1 MKFCMQM
8 HILYKYT
15 YQKSKKSP
23 RMETLNHNLFI
34 PTLVSATTARKSFS
48 LFFFPSLFFYLHTW
62 VVRSEASGWGY
73 RFGSHGVSYQN
84 SVFIAFIFMPL
95 YPDFWAKCEIF
106 PLIFLCVCFG
116 GGGHVCLH
124 ATTRNFSVRE
134 CKFISGRV
142 LAAAFFKTF
151 AIHMYIRII

>member
-1 MKFCMQM
+1 M

-73 RFGSHGVSYQN
+73 RFGSHGGSYQN

-106 PLIFLCVCFG
+106 PLCVCG
-116 GGGHVCLH
+116 WGGGHVL
-124 ATTRNFSVRE
+124 
-134 CKFISGRV
+134 RV
-142 LAAAFFKTF
+142 GFTPRAHVIPTKIICTAFYNENYLRSLIPTHRYLQF
-151 AIHMYIRII
+151 